1 MAADST
7 EDGERPKPLRNE
19 KQAKGVTEESKGG
32 DDAKRG
38 SPIEAC
44 ADDTVDVKPS
54 SATDGDVEMLDTPE
68 PSQKKIETKQ
78 SASGSPQKPGCVPC
92 GIYTSSEPVEASG
105 EQAENLLGSAPSLS
119 CCAGGSRR
127 GKMIMLLRRHWALAR
142 SGLLRRAE
150 A

>member
-7 EDGERPKPLRNE
+7 EDGECPKPLRSE
-19 KQAKGVTEESKGG
+19 TQAKGGTEESKGG

-38 SPIEAC
+38 SPKEAC

-68 PSQKKIETKQ
+68 PSQKKVETKQ
-78 SASGSPQKPGCVPC
+78 RASYSPQKPRCVPC
-92 GIYTSSEPVEASG
+92 GIFTSSVPVEASG
-105 EQAENLLGSAPSLS
+105 EQAEDLLGSAPSLS

-127 GKMIMLLRRHWALAR
+127 GMMRMLLRQHWALAG